1 MDGEVR
7 VVERVRG
14 SIWDSLVIDENGE
27 GKRRPDQASE
37 AMVIEFNLPYGKQGN
52 DISDFHFQNLT

>member
-1 MDGEVR
+1 MRKMDGEVR

-27 GKRRPDQASE
+27 GKTTDGLQKPW
-37 AMVIEFNLPYGKQGN
+37 
-52 DISDFHFQNLT
+52 

>member
-1 MDGEVR
+1 MSKMDGEVR

-27 GKRRPDQASE
+27 GQATPDGLQK
-37 AMVIEFNLPYGKQGN
+37 PW
-52 DISDFHFQNLT
+52 